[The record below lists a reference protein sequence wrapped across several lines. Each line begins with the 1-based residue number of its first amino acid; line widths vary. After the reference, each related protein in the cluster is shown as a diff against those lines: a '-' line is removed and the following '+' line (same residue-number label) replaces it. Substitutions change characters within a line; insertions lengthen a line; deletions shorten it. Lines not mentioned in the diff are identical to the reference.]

1 MKFLWHV
8 SIELPN
14 VQHVYSHLIY
24 PHELGYEGL
33 QMKDDLRAH
42 SNAVLIEGRPLDYL
56 RLQAVVQLRH
66 ELESECLTP
75 VSSCFGRDQL

>member
-1 MKFLWHV
+1 
-8 SIELPN
+8 
-14 VQHVYSHLIY
+14 
-24 PHELGYEGL
+24 
-33 QMKDDLRAH
+33 MKDDLRAH

-66 ELESECLTP
+66 ELESESLTP